1 MQTDV
6 ALPSLKKL
14 VASDGVVKERLF
26 VIFNPSPLPV
36 DVLEDVFWYVCVCVC
51 VCVFII
57 DLHTASDSVVVYY
70 V

>member
-36 DVLEDVFWYVCVCVC
+36 DVLEDVFWYVCVCV
-51 VCVFII
+51 FII

>member
-6 ALPSLKKL
+6 ALPPLKKL
-14 VASDGVVKERLF
+14 VTSDGVVKERLF

-51 VCVFII
+51 VFII
-57 DLHTASDSVVVYY
+57 DVHTASDSVVVYY